1 MRPLCKCGKRP
12 VAVNYRKGNKTFY
25 RTKWDV
31 CIRNKGKELGEPKW
45 YQAGYRQKT
54 HCEKCNFKATFREQ
68 MRVFHIDGDL
78 NNNRPSNMKTICAN
92 CQIAMQRE
100 GSRWKQGDLEP
111 DF

>member
-1 MRPLCKCGKRP
+1 
-12 VAVNYRKGNKTFY
+12 
-25 RTKWDV
+25 
-31 CIRNKGKELGEPKW
+31 
-45 YQAGYRQKT
+45 
-54 HCEKCNFKATFREQ
+54 